1 VYNFKTLYT
10 ILFKCWPFVLGVAV
24 AYLATGILAGAAPLP
39 VFTPPRMNIAEP
51 NQNVG
56 QQIDVITESNVLGLD
71 NPAPK
76 PKAGSRPDPESWIV
90 LGIFAGDKR
99 MALLRIKS
107 QTEAVQEGEEVHG
120 WLLEK
125 VESTHLLFTSGREQ
139 AELSIFKSKAKIN
152 LVRGEKNKVILDKAE
167 ASKVLNN
174 PSELLQ
180 QALFKPKMKGGKVEG
195 FRISNIKSNSLLQ
208 RLGLRDND
216 VLVRINGESID
227 GPAKMMQVYSG
238 LQSSKAV
245 TLNVLREG
253 QVLTL
258 VVEVD

>member
-1 VYNFKTLYT
+1 MYNLKSLSTTL
-10 ILFKCWPFVLGVAV
+10 LKCWPFVLGLST
-24 AYLATGILAGAAPLP
+24 AYLATGILAGATPLP
-39 VFTPPRMNIAEP
+39 VLTSPRVKIAQP
-51 NQNVG
+51 NQNSG
-56 QQIDVITESNVLGLD
+56 QQIAIITENNVLGLD

-76 PKAGSRPDPESWIV
+76 PKAGSRPDPESWGV
-90 LGIFAGDKR
+90 LGIFTGGKH
-99 MALLRIKS
+99 MALIQLPSK
-107 QTEAVQEGEEVHG
+107 TEAVQEGQEVQG

-125 VESTHLLFTSGREQ
+125 IEPTHLLFTSGRERV
-139 AELSIFKSKAKIN
+139 ELSIFKTKPKIN
-152 LVRGEKNKVILDKAE
+152 LVMGQKNKLILDKAE

-174 PSELLQ
+174 PNMLLQ
-180 QALFKPKMKGGKVEG
+180 QALFKPHMQDGKVGG
-195 FRISNIKSNSLLQ
+195 FRISNIKSDSLLQ
-208 RLGLRDND
+208 RMGLHNND

-238 LQSSKAV
+238 LQSSKAI